1 MVKDLNSII
10 DETQKILVSEIS
22 TFIQKIEKAT
32 ISPILSMAVNAKKV
46 YDRALMVRL
55 GCESVGGNWIDTL
68 PAMVASEL
76 RDFSVIVIDDILDE
90 SPRRG
95 ESFTIQKKWGVKKAI
110 IASSILESM
119 AIQAILTI
127 KDNIICLEKT
137 KGIVN
142 IFEQTHQDIYVGQYL
157 DIEYE
162 LLDFNQVNEKQ
173 YLEMIKYTTGVQI
186 SGCCKIGS
194 IIGGGSNS
202 DIEALGKYGLYT
214 GMALQIRDDLIDY
227 IDSEKETWK
236 TPFLDFS
243 RKKKRLPLLLAMRN
257 SSKTEKLFLQSL
269 LKKKMLSKRDKENIV
284 QIVTKR
290 GNVEAIKTILEELK
304 NKAWSSIKSRQL
316 NSSIKSVLKD
326 VLELSCNV

>member
-1 MVKDLNSII
+1 M
-10 DETQKILVSEIS
+10 
-22 TFIQKIEKAT
+22 IE
-32 ISPILSMAVNAKKV
+32 
-46 YDRALMVRL
+46 
-55 GCESVGGNWIDTL
+55 
-68 PAMVASEL
+68 
-76 RDFSVIVIDDILDE
+76 
-90 SPRRG
+90 
-95 ESFTIQKKWGVKKAI
+95 
-110 IASSILESM
+110 
-119 AIQAILTI
+119 
-127 KDNIICLEKT
+127 
-137 KGIVN
+137 
-142 IFEQTHQDIYVGQYL
+142 
-157 DIEYE
+157 
-162 LLDFNQVNEKQ
+162 
-173 YLEMIKYTTGVQI
+173 YTTGVQI

-202 DIEALGKYGLYT
+202 DIEVLGKYGLYT

-269 LKKKMLSKRDKENIV
+269 FKKKMLSKRDKENIV
-284 QIVTKR
+284 HIVTKR
-290 GNVEAIKTILEELK
+290 GNLEAIKTILEELK